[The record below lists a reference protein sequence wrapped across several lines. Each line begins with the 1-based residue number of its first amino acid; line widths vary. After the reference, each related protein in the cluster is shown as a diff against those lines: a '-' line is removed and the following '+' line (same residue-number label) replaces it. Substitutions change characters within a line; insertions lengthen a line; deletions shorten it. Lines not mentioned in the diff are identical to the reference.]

1 MVVCNFYHYENQ
13 EITIMKRHPYKKFYS
28 LFFKHEIFLICVIL
42 SSKYFADCVPA
53 IKASIDNT
61 IFSDAN
67 WTSRGER

>member
-1 MVVCNFYHYENQ
+1 MVVCNINHCENQ
-13 EITIMKRHPYKKFYS
+13 KNHMKRHPYKKFYS
-28 LFFKHEIFLICVIL
+28 LLFKQEIFLICVIL